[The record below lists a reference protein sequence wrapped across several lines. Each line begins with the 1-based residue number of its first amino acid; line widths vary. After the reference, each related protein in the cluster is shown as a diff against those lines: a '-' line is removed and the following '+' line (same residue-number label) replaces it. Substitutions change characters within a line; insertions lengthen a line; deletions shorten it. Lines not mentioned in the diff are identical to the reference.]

1 MADEARAFWVVAPG
15 RGEIR
20 SEGLRSPEAGEVVVQ
35 TLFSGISR
43 GTEALVFAG
52 HVPQSEWVR
61 MRAPFQDGEFSGSV
75 KYGYAS
81 VGRVE
86 CGPNEL
92 IGKTVF
98 VLYPHQ
104 TRYVA
109 PASAVHVL
117 PADVPP
123 ARAILA
129 ANLETAVNGVWD
141 ASPRTGDRVVVIG
154 AGTVGCLV
162 AWLASRIEG
171 CDVQL
176 VDVNPRRQHIAQA
189 LGVSFARP
197 ESAMVDADIV
207 IHVSGSPEG
216 LQRALDIAGFEATII
231 EMSWFGDRQV
241 SLTLGAAF
249 HSRRLTIKSSQVG
262 HVAPSQRARW
272 DTRRR
277 MAHALSLLANP
288 VLDVLI
294 TGEDSFDDLPE
305 VMARLTQS
313 PGDALCHRIK
323 YQLESLDVQCD
334 RSRSRDDRAQLQR

>member
-1 MADEARAFWVVAPG
+1 MADEARAFWVAAPG

-20 SEGLRSPEAGEVVVQ
+20 PELLRSPAANDVVVQ
-35 TLFSGISR
+35 ALFSGISR
-43 GTEALVFAG
+43 GTEALVFSG
-52 HVPQSEWVR
+52 RVPQSEWTR
-61 MRAPFQDGEFSGSV
+61 MRAPFQEGEFPGAV

-86 CGPNEL
+86 CGSSEL
-92 IGKTVF
+92 KGRVVF
-98 VLYPHQ
+98 VLHPHQ
-104 TRYVA
+104 TRYVV

-123 ARAILA
+123 GRAILA
-129 ANLETAVNGVWD
+129 ANVETALNGVWD
-141 ASPRTGDRVVVIG
+141 ASPQVGDRVVVIG

-176 VDVNPRRQHIAQA
+176 VDVNPQRQRVAQS
-189 LGVSFARP
+189 LGVSFAQP
-197 ESAMVDADIV
+197 DDASCDADIV

-216 LQRALDIAGFEATII
+216 LQQALDIAGFEATII

-241 SLTLGAAF
+241 ALPLGGAF

-262 HVAPSQRARW
+262 QVAASQRARW
-272 DTRRR
+272 DARRR
-277 MAHALSLLANP
+277 MAQALSLLADSA
-288 VLDVLI
+288 LDVLI
-294 TGEDSFDDLPE
+294 TGESAFDDLPD
-305 VMARLTQS
+305 VMARLAHA

-323 YQLESLDVQCD
+323 YQ
-334 RSRSRDDRAQLQR
+334 